1 MNVKEAASLP
11 MRQVVAGYL
20 KEQMAQ
26 DDKVIV
32 INADLGGACGTAGLA
47 KDFPDRTLNVGIAEA
62 NMVGVAA
69 GLASYG
75 YKPFIVT
82 FAPFATRRVADQL
95 AISVSYAG
103 LKVVVVGTDPGVSAQ
118 MNGGTHMGVED
129 TAIMRAIPGFLVY
142 EPSDCGQYLEA
153 LPQIMA
159 HDGPVYIR
167 QLRKLAPPVYPR
179 LNGEFKLGK
188 ADLLREG
195 TDVTLI
201 ASGVEIEQA
210 MRAAEALAAEGVSAE
225 VLGVHTI
232 KPLDAD
238 AIDASV
244 AKTGCAVVCDNH
256 NVIGGLCSAVAEAL
270 ALRRPT
276 PLEFIGFQDC
286 FGAVGKMS
294 DLMERF
300 GMTSH
305 HIADAAKR
313 VMERR

>member
-1 MNVKEAASLP
+1 MNMNEVASMP
-11 MRQVVAGYL
+11 MRQVVAGFL

-26 DDKVIV
+26 DDKIIV

-75 YKPFIVT
+75 YKPFVFS
-82 FAPFATRRVADQL
+82 FAPFVTRRVADQL

-118 MNGGTHMGVED
+118 INGGTHMGVED

-142 EPSDCGQYLEA
+142 EPSDCCQYLEA
-153 LPQIMA
+153 LPAILA

-167 QLRKLAPPVYPR
+167 QVRKLAPPVYPR
-179 LNGEFKLGK
+179 LNGEFRLGK

-201 ASGVEIEQA
+201 ASGLEIEQA
-210 MRAAEALAAEGVSAE
+210 MKAAEALAAEGISAE
-225 VLGVHTI
+225 VLGIHTV
-232 KPLDAD
+232 KPIDTD
-238 AIDASV
+238 AIVASV
-244 AKTGCAVVCDNH
+244 GKTGCAVVCDNQS
-256 NVIGGLCSAVAEAL
+256 VIGGLCSAVAETL
-270 ALRRPT
+270 ALHRPT
-276 PLEFIGFQDC
+276 PLEFVGFQDC
-286 FGAVGKMS
+286 FGAVGKL
-294 DLMERF
+294 DYLMERF
-300 GMTSH
+300 EMKDH
-305 HIADAAKR
+305 IIADAAKR
-313 VMERR
+313 VMAKK

>member
-75 YKPFIVT
+75 YKPFIFT

-129 TAIMRAIPGFLVY
+129 TAIMRAIPGMSPPTAASIWRRCLRSWRTTV
-142 EPSDCGQYLEA
+142 PSISA
-153 LPQIMA
+153 SSASSPRRS
-159 HDGPVYIR
+159 IR
-167 QLRKLAPPVYPR
+167 
-179 LNGEFKLGK
+179 G
-188 ADLLREG
+188 
-195 TDVTLI
+195 
-201 ASGVEIEQA
+201 
-210 MRAAEALAAEGVSAE
+210 
-225 VLGVHTI
+225 
-232 KPLDAD
+232 
-238 AIDASV
+238 
-244 AKTGCAVVCDNH
+244 
-256 NVIGGLCSAVAEAL
+256 
-270 ALRRPT
+270 
-276 PLEFIGFQDC
+276 
-286 FGAVGKMS
+286 
-294 DLMERF
+294 
-300 GMTSH
+300 
-305 HIADAAKR
+305 
-313 VMERR
+313 

>member
-1 MNVKEAASLP
+1 MNMNEVASMP
-11 MRQVVAGYL
+11 MRQVVAGFL

-26 DDKVIV
+26 DDKIIV

-75 YKPFIVT
+75 YKPFVFS
-82 FAPFATRRVADQL
+82 FAPFVTRRVADQL

-142 EPSDCGQYLEA
+142 EPSDCCQYLEA
-153 LPQIMA
+153 LPAILA

-167 QLRKLAPPVYPR
+167 QVRKLAPPVYPR
-179 LNGEFKLGK
+179 LNGEFRLGK

-201 ASGVEIEQA
+201 ASGLEIEQA
-210 MRAAEALAAEGVSAE
+210 MKAAEALAAEGISAE
-225 VLGVHTI
+225 VLGIHTV
-232 KPLDAD
+232 KPIDTD
-238 AIDASV
+238 AIVASV
-244 AKTGCAVVCDNH
+244 GKTGCAVVCDNQS
-256 NVIGGLCSAVAEAL
+256 VIGGLCSAVAETL
-270 ALRRPT
+270 ALHRPT
-276 PLEFIGFQDC
+276 PLEFVGFQDC
-286 FGAVGKMS
+286 FGAVGKM
-294 DLMERF
+294 DYLMERF
-300 GMTSH
+300 QMKDH
-305 HIADAAKR
+305 NIADAARR
-313 VMERR
+313 VMAKK